1 MRMMGK
7 WEWLE
12 NDKVGAGQT
21 NVQPETYHFWLKE
34 NLEMRMDEKMKE
46 NENDGKMLVQTRP
59 PSPARDLLLLRPNG
73 DPGVPNPLCHQ

>member
-34 NLEMRMDEKMKE
+34 NLEMRMDEINERKWEWWE
-46 NENDGKMLVQTRP
+46 NVGADETTIPSQRP
-59 PSPARDLLLLRPNG
+59 IAPET
-73 DPGVPNPLCHQ
+73 